1 MSQGR
6 SVVSL
11 AQPQE
16 SAAEPVRPAALH
28 RADTRFL
35 THLLAVRAQLP
46 SQRAKRRAAPDEG
59 AAAYRQS
66 TVLDQPVVQPLRLD
80 TKA

>member
-11 AQPQE
+11 AVQQERGNEPQ
-16 SAAEPVRPAALH
+16 RPAAMH

-35 THLLAVRAQLP
+35 THLLAVKAQLP
-46 SQRAKRRAAPDEG
+46 SQRPA
-59 AAAYRQS
+59 
-66 TVLDQPVVQPLRLD
+66 VLPLRLD
-80 TKA
+80 RRA